1 MKPGLVKDGR
11 SEVDRVVDR
20 VVDREVDSEVDGGR

>member
-20 VVDREVDSEVDGGR
+20 EVDSEVDGGR